1 MIIYWNS
8 RYISDYA
15 LGWML
20 NWSTGAS
27 VTPPP
32 SGAANDQRVAIGTI
46 FGLKTPE
53 PRIGGF

>member
-1 MIIYWNS
+1 MIIDWNS
-8 RYISDYA
+8 QDIGNYA
-15 LGWML
+15 LGWL
-20 NWSTGAS
+20 LDWSTGAS

-32 SGAANDQRVAIGTI
+32 SGAANDQWVAIGTI